1 MSDSVLSN
9 REAKLNRLDPPH
21 DLLLEES
28 PEKVTEPAAVA
39 WMSMAGR
46 DPSATVGQLD
56 RQTSELLAYVQQQN
70 DEIDA
75 RQSQLNA
82 RLAQLDNE
90 LRAARLKSGVDSGTE
105 LTSNPTVSDS
115 LQDSGISL
123 DELDSSL
130 DSSLATDPSNEPED
144 SPAKAAAGE
153 GETTGTGHF
162 QEFDEVERLVAQF
175 TGEDVGHD
183 AAAASKPK
191 IESTHVSAGM
201 SAETEQKV
209 ATESLDE
216 SPNSLL
222 SGLNHMPA
230 NESDV
235 AEMLVVEPQISQAEI
250 IEMQVVDTLNL
261 ASDDVAVATA
271 DHSASKS
278 TAMELADPGSDEVAN
293 NSAPNNSAP
302 NKSAPNKS
310 EADKQH
316 TSARMLRF
324 DASEDILTDV
334 PSAEQD
340 PISLDPFGLSKA
352 ASSIDE
358 MASSLAASELES
370 ERRLLSER
378 SIELDRRKSM
388 LQRMQDE
395 TQAMHREALEMRLAT
410 EQLLIEISGKAPTI
424 NVQELLERLKSRL
437 DEQYQ
442 EQQATIDGRKAEVDA
457 ALDLIESKQTQVRQ
471 QSLKLQEWVESR
483 HSELKSQAAE
493 VDARSIMLDRKEH
506 RMREEFSQW
515 EAQRGAY
522 QQQLQSLLSKLN
534 LSGIGE

>member
-144 SPAKAAAGE
+144 PPAKAAAGE

-293 NSAPNNSAP
+293 NSAPN
-302 NKSAPNKS
+302 KSAPNKS
-310 EADKQH
+310 DADKHH

-324 DASEDILTDV
+324 DASEDVLTDV

-395 TQAMHREALEMRLAT
+395 TQAMHCEALEMRLAT